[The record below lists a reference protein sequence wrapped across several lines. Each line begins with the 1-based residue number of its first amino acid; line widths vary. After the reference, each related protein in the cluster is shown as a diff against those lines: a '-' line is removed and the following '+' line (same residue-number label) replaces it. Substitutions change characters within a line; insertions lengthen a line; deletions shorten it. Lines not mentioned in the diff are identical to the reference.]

1 MEVRRIMEDYYAS
14 HNEDARLMSR
24 RGMVEYLTT
33 MRYIEKYLTPGMRIL
48 EIGAGTGRYSH
59 ALARKGY
66 RVDAVELT
74 QHNIDVFR
82 QNTLEGEDVTITQGN
97 AVNLSGFEDGLY
109 DMTLLLGPMYH
120 LFTQEDKV
128 KAMAEAVRVT
138 QKGGVIFSAYCMA
151 DASIIQHGFVRGN
164 IHELI
169 AADMLDAET
178 FDTFSKPS
186 DLFELYRSEDIDA
199 LMSRFD
205 VERLHFVAADGF
217 AHHISKVVDEMDDE
231 TYRIYLKYHF
241 TVCERRDMVGISNH
255 TLDIFRKN

>member
-1 MEVRRIMEDYYAS
+1 MEVRRIMEDFYAS

-24 RGMVEYLTT
+24 QGLVEYLTT
-33 MRYIEKYLTPGMRIL
+33 MRYIEKYLKPGMRIL

-74 QHNIDVFR
+74 QHNIDVFI
-82 QNTLEGEDVTITQGN
+82 QNTLEGEDVTILQGN
-97 AVNLSGFEDGLY
+97 AVNLSGFEDGSY
-109 DMTLLLGPMYH
+109 DITLLLGPMYH
-120 LFTQEDKV
+120 LFTQEDKE
-128 KAMAEAVRVT
+128 KAMSEALRVT
-138 QKGGVIFSAYCMA
+138 KKSGVIFAAYCMA

-186 DLFELYRSEDIDA
+186 VLFELYRREDIDA
-199 LMSRFD
+199 LMSGFD
-205 VERLHFVAADGF
+205 VKRLHFVAADGF
-217 AHHISKVVDEMDDE
+217 VHHISRVVDEMDE
-231 TYRIYLKYHF
+231 ATYRIYLKYHF
-241 TVCERRDMVGISNH
+241 TVCERQDMTGISNH